1 MFGRPRADAPIQQHI
16 NWYVAHGYMVV
27 SQTDT
32 SAQLVK
38 PKVFSFV
45 WALLWTL
52 VALVGFLA
60 YVFYH
65 IAIKKEKTVY
75 LTVGDD
81 GCVKAT

>member
-1 MFGRPRADAPIQQHI
+1 M
-16 NWYVAHGYMVV
+16 
-27 SQTDT
+27 
-32 SAQLVK
+32 K

-52 VALVGFLA
+52 VALVGLLA
-60 YVFYH
+60 YIFYFLV
-65 IAIKKEKTVY
+65 IKKEKTVN